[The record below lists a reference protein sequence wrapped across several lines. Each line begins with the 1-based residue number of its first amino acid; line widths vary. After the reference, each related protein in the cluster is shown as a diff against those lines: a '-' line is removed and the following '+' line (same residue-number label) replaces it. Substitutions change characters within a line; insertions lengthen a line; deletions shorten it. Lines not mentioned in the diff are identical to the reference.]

1 MRTGR
6 PPKDPWERIMCKIIK
21 NEITGCWEWT
31 GSRHNTG
38 YGQFEIKGKSVRVHR
53 FSLERKL
60 CRKLEQYEV
69 TRHMCNNPP
78 CCNPDHLE
86 VGTQQDNVDDRTKAG
101 VHKAKAPRGEKN
113 WNAKLS
119 DLQISEIRAF
129 QGMYTQLELANMYG
143 VHIVHISRI
152 HNNRT
157 RVND

>member
-6 PPKDPWERIMCKIIK
+6 PPKDPWDRILNKVLK
-21 NEITGCWEWT
+21 NEESGCWEWT
-31 GSRHNTG
+31 GSKNHGG
-38 YGQFEIKGKSVRVHR
+38 YGHFEIKGKCVRVHR

-60 CRKLEQYEV
+60 GRKLEQHEV
-69 TRHMCNNPP
+69 TRHMCNNVC

-86 VGTQQDNVDDRTKAG
+86 VGTQQDNVNDRTKIG
-101 VHKAKAPRGEKN
+101 IHKAKVPRGEKN
-113 WNAKLS
+113 WNSKLS

-129 QGMYTQLELANMYG
+129 QGMYSRRELAVMYN
-143 VHIVHISRI
+143 VHTVHISRI

>member
-1 MRTGR
+1 
-6 PPKDPWERIMCKIIK
+6 
-21 NEITGCWEWT
+21 
-31 GSRHNTG
+31 
-38 YGQFEIKGKSVRVHR
+38 
-53 FSLERKL
+53 
-60 CRKLEQYEV
+60 
-69 TRHMCNNPP
+69 MCNNPP

-86 VGTQQDNVDDRTKAG
+86 VGTQQDNVNDRTKAG
-101 VHKAKAPRGEKN
+101 VHKGFKAPRGEKN

-129 QGMYTQLELANMYG
+129 QGMYTQLELAIMYG